1 MSCMKYRI
9 HNLLI
14 IMIIL
19 VLSSC
24 AGPLEQTSEEM
35 GTTQDAGR
43 AVATLLAQVSS
54 RENKT
59 QWEQAA
65 ALLERALRIEPRNAH
80 LWHRLAKIR
89 LQQGRYGMAESLA
102 QKSSALAKD
111 DAELKQRNTEI
122 INAARQAYSLG
133 NAPGG

>member
-1 MSCMKYRI
+1 MKYRI
-9 HNLLI
+9 HNLFI
-14 IMIIL
+14 VIIIL

-24 AGPLEQTSEEM
+24 AGPIEQTSEEM
-35 GTTQDAGR
+35 GTTQNAGR
-43 AVATLLAQVSS
+43 AVSTLLAQVSL
-54 RENKT
+54 RENRS

-102 QKSSALAKD
+102 QKSSTLAKG
-111 DAELKQRNTEI
+111 DAELKQRNAEI
-122 INAARQAYSLG
+122 INTARQAYSLG

>member
-1 MSCMKYRI
+1 MKHRI
-9 HNLLI
+9 HSPLI
-14 IMIIL
+14 IMTVLIL
-19 VLSSC
+19 ASC
-24 AGPLEQTSEEM
+24 AGPKEKTSEEM
-35 GTTQDAGR
+35 GTTQDASR

-54 RENKT
+54 REDKA
-59 QWEQAA
+59 QWERAA

-102 QKSSALAKD
+102 QKSSALAKG

-133 NAPGG
+133 NIQDG

>member
-1 MSCMKYRI
+1 MKYRI
-9 HNLLI
+9 HSLLI
-14 IMIIL
+14 IMTVL
-19 VLSSC
+19 VLVSC
-24 AGPLEQTSEEM
+24 AGPKEKTSEEM

-43 AVATLLAQVSS
+43 AVATLLAQVSR
-54 RENKT
+54 RETKS

-102 QKSSALAKD
+102 QKSSTLARG
-111 DAELKQRNTEI
+111 DAELKQRNAEI

-133 NAPGG
+133 NIQDG